1 MALEQTFCPNFGFS
15 PVSKIPP
22 LLRNNSSY
30 HLPYVISATD
40 SGIKY
45 HKKEAKLSGLSGSFC
60 ERFVLI
66 AVVLMNQEA
75 NGFQDDFKYD
85 VLSLL

>member
-1 MALEQTFCPNFGFS
+1 MSKFRIF

-30 HLPYVISATD
+30 HLPSVILATD

-45 HKKEAKLSGLSGSFC
+45 HKKEAKLSGLNSSLC
-60 ERFVLI
+60 ERLVLM